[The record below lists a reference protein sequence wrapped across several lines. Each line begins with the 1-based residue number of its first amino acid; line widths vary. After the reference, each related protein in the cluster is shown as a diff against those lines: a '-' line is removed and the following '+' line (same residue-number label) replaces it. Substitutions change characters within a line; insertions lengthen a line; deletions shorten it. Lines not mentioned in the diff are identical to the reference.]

1 MFLFAVVFAMRMN
14 AAGILLPVGFD
25 FGSAVL
31 TVDLVKGNNCDF
43 LSIRY
48 YFQIYYIYFT
58 VRVLYILENHW
69 VHLVLVHTAAF
80 PRLCCIFVQYVLTFA
95 PC

>member
-1 MFLFAVVFAMRMN
+1 MLLYCALLSELILNNNRPRAFTVFLFAVVFAMRMN

-48 YFQIYYIYFT
+48 YFQIYYVYFT
-58 VRVLYILENHW
+58 VHVFFTFWKTTGSIL
-69 VHLVLVHTAAF
+69 F
-80 PRLCCIFVQYVLTFA
+80 
-95 PC
+95 